1 VIRLPIFFVVTV
13 IDTIIN
19 AFLAIVGGIFNPYSH
34 FNSRVIRLWAKIIL
48 LAAGVKLK
56 IEGAEHIVPEE
67 SYVVVANHQ
76 SLMDIPVLA
85 YGLPVPI
92 RFISKKELFKIPV
105 LGWGM
110 KAAGMLE
117 IDRTNQKQSFDTL
130 KKAEQILR
138 NHHLSIIAF
147 PEGTRSDDEKIHNFK
162 KGPFILAINTGLS
175 IVPVSVSGTR
185 NLIPKGKIQINPG
198 RVKIQI
204 HAPVPVVDL
213 NLSDRNRLVSE
224 TQEKITKG
232 FIESYK

>member
-1 VIRLPIFFVVTV
+1 MIRLSIFVVVTV

-19 AFLAIVGGIFNPYSH
+19 AFLSMAGGIFHPYSH
-34 FNSRVIRLWAKIIL
+34 FNSGVIRIWARIIL

-56 IEGAEHIVPEE
+56 IEGTENIVSEE
-67 SYVVVANHQ
+67 SYIVVANHQ

-85 YGLPVPI
+85 YGLPAPI
-92 RFISKKELFKIPV
+92 RFIAKKELFKIPV

-130 KKAEQILR
+130 KKAEQVLR
-138 NHHLSIIAF
+138 SNHLSILAF
-147 PEGTRSDDEKIHNFK
+147 PEGTRSEDGKIHNFK

-175 IVPVSVSGTR
+175 IIPVSVSGTR

-204 HAPVPVVDL
+204 HTPVPVADL

-224 TQEKITKG
+224 TREKITAG

>member
-1 VIRLPIFFVVTV
+1 VIRLPIFIVITV

-19 AFLAIVGGIFNPYSH
+19 AFLAIIGGIFNPYSR
-34 FNSRVIRLWAKIIL
+34 FNSSIIRLWAKIIL
-48 LAAGVKLK
+48 LAAGVKLE
-56 IEGAEHIVPEE
+56 IEGAQNIVPMQ
-67 SYVVVANHQ
+67 SYIVVANHQ
-76 SLMDIPVLA
+76 SLMDIPALA
-85 YGLPVPI
+85 CGLPAPI
-92 RFISKKELFKIPV
+92 RFIAKKELFKIPV

-117 IDRTNQKQSFDTL
+117 IDRSNQKQSFETL
-130 KKAEQILR
+130 KKAEQVVR
-138 NHHLSIIAF
+138 SYHLSILAF
-147 PEGTRSDDEKIHNFK
+147 PEGTRSEDGKIHDFK

-175 IVPVSVSGTR
+175 IIPVSVSGTR

-204 HAPVPVVDL
+204 HAPVSVADL

-224 TQEKITKG
+224 TQETITEG